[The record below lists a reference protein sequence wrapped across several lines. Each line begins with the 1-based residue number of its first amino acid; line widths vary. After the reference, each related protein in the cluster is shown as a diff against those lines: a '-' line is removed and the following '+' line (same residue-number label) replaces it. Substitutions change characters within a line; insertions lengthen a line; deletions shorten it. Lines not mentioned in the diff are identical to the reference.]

1 VFLQCGTVLGEP
13 NRVVNL
19 GETFI
24 PYQVFLDYVLG
35 LGESTFRLVKCLLIL
50 PSQLLGYILLR
61 SLHLD
66 LDALIINI
74 RFDFAAFCNPLFSL
88 GPKLF

>member
-1 VFLQCGTVLGEP
+1 MFFLQCGTVLGEP

-35 LGESTFRLVKCLLIL
+35 LGESTFRLVQFLFIS
-50 PSQLLGYILLR
+50 PSIT
-61 SLHLD
+61 
-66 LDALIINI
+66 
-74 RFDFAAFCNPLFSL
+74 FAAFSSADFKNFALILRPFF
-88 GPKLF
+88 GPNCFT